1 MGRRYELPL
10 PLLSALVELLGEA
23 ARGVVVIEHSRY
35 ARLHGA
41 AATTRPNR
49 IYVAGPGD
57 VFAADLPLVLHEY
70 SHVLHQWATG
80 RLTRTAYVLECLR
93 RGYHHNRF
101 EIEAREFAA
110 AATPRLAAL
119 FVVQQQ
125 RLAAADTG
133 EAPARRRV

>member
-10 PLLSALVELLGEA
+10 PLMSALVELLGEA
-23 ARGVVVIEHSRY
+23 TREVVVIEHSRY

-49 IYVAGPGD
+49 IYVAGSGD

-70 SHVLHQWATG
+70 CHVLNQWATG

-93 RGYHHNRF
+93 RGYRLNRF

-110 AATPRLAAL
+110 TATPRFAAL
-119 FVVQQQ
+119 LALQQQ
-125 RLAAADTG
+125 RLAAAFPG
-133 EAPARRRV
+133 KSPVRRA